1 MSSIRAGYLI
11 QSQKLVTNHWL
22 LQQTM
27 DFNFGEIVE
36 PTSRAFYDD
45 YDDSSLNLPFKRFVF
60 IAMSL
65 WNIKK
70 SLSDLFGCGARM
82 EEHLVMNSLRT

>member
-1 MSSIRAGYLI
+1 
-11 QSQKLVTNHWL
+11 
-22 LQQTM
+22 M

-65 WNIKK
+65 
-70 SLSDLFGCGARM
+70 
-82 EEHLVMNSLRT
+82 